1 MVWFLLHSTMKKL
14 LLYTLISLAVSWN
27 ANSKEITT
35 LTDGINKLLDEG
47 YKIINEDTV
56 TRQDSLKFIKT
67 FTLQKRNSSIIICNI
82 KFGRYGEFIDLECT
96 KP

>member
-1 MVWFLLHSTMKKL
+1 MKKL
-14 LLYTLISLAVSWN
+14 FLYIFLGLVVSWN

-82 KFGRYGEFIDLECT
+82 KFGRYGEFNEFECT

>member
-1 MVWFLLHSTMKKL
+1 MKKL
-14 LLYTLISLAVSWN
+14 FLYIFLGLVVSWN
-27 ANSKEITT
+27 ANSSDIITIK
-35 LTDGINKLLDEG
+35 DGINKLLDDG

-82 KFGRYGEFIDLECT
+82 KFGRYGEFNDLECT